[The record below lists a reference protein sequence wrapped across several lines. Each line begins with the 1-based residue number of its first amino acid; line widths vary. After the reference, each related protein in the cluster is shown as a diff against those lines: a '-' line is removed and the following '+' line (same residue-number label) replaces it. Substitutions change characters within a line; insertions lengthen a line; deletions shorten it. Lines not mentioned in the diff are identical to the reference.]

1 MFFEAR
7 LKKKLICIAL
17 LVPAVIAFG
26 DDYNAGSR
34 YAVTITNITA
44 RQVFTPIV
52 VATHKEGV
60 TLFNLGQPA
69 STPLEIL
76 AEGGDTAPLK
86 NMLMVNTSVK
96 TVIDSGAPLPP
107 GQSVTLTIDAR
118 RGFDHVSLASM
129 LVPTNDAFFALS
141 GVELPEGKR
150 TLTLYSP
157 AYDAGTEA
165 NDELCTH
172 IPGPPTVCAGEG
184 FNASRTGAEGFVHIH
199 RAIHGIGNLLAAV
212 WDWRNPVARITIQR
226 VK

>member
-1 MFFEAR
+1 MAY
-7 LKKKLICIAL
+7 A
-17 LVPAVIAFG
+17 
-26 DDYNAGSR
+26 DDDNGGSR
-34 YAVTITNITA
+34 YAITITNITA

-52 VATHKEGV
+52 IASHKEGV
-60 TLFNLGQPA
+60 RLFALGQPA

-76 AEGGDTAPLK
+76 AEGGDTSPLK
-86 NMLMVNTSVK
+86 TMLMANSSVK

-107 GQSVTLTIDAR
+107 GQSVTLMVDTR
-118 RGFDHVSLASM
+118 GGFDHVSLASM
-129 LVPTNDAFFALS
+129 LVPTNDAFFALN
-141 GVELPEGKR
+141 GVELPEGRK
-150 TLTLYSP
+150 TLTVYSP

-199 RAIHGIGNLLAAV
+199 RAIHGIGNLMAPV
-212 WDWRNPVARITIQR
+212 WDWRNPVARITIER